1 MLDKAMGLC
10 EAAYGHVQ
18 IHNAKRALPIVT
30 DTIGNLASLLFLGLL
45 LGVRHATDPDH
56 VVAIATIVSRQRNL
70 RGSAMIGAVWG
81 LGHTLTILAV
91 GGAIILFGVVIPPR
105 LGLAMEFGVGIML
118 ILLGVLTLTG
128 MGGVIREAASFVRG
142 SAHPTEQVHAH
153 GDYVHR
159 HARSAGGEG
168 HGHREDN
175 TPLARLDARF
185 ARLQL
190 YQWLRPLAVGIVHGL
205 AGSAAVA
212 LLVLTLVRDPVWA
225 IAYLL
230 LFGAGTIGGMMV
242 ITLGLS
248 APFAFTSS
256 SLPRLNL
263 RLRAA
268 AGLISFAFGLFLIY
282 EIGFADG
289 GLFTDAPN
297 WEPR

>member
-1 MLDKAMGLC
+1 L
-10 EAAYGHVQ
+10 
-18 IHNAKRALPIVT
+18 T
-30 DTIGNLASLLFLGLL
+30 DTVGNLVSLLVLGFL
-45 LGVRHATDPDH
+45 LGIRHATDADH
-56 VVAIATIVSRQRNL
+56 IVAIATIVSRERDL

-81 LGHTLTILAV
+81 IGHTLTIVVV
-91 GGAIILFGVVIPPR
+91 GGAIILFGIVIPPR

-118 ILLGVLTLTG
+118 ILLGALTLAG
-128 MGGVIREAASFVRG
+128 MGGVIRQAASVVRR
-142 SAHPTEQVHAH
+142 SPQPIDHVHVH

-159 HARSAGGEG
+159 HAQGVGGEQ
-168 HGHREDN
+168 HGHREDR

-185 ARLQL
+185 GGLRL
-190 YQWLRPLAVGIVHGL
+190 YQWVRPLAVGTVHGL

-256 SLPRLNL
+256 SLPRLNV

-282 EIGFADG
+282 EIGFTDG
-289 GLFTDAPN
+289 GLFSDAPN

>member
-1 MLDKAMGLC
+1 
-10 EAAYGHVQ
+10 
-18 IHNAKRALPIVT
+18 VT
-30 DTIGNLASLLFLGLL
+30 ETFGNLVSLLFLGFL
-45 LGVRHATDPDH
+45 LGIRHATDPDH

-118 ILLGVLTLTG
+118 ILLGALTLTG
-128 MGGVIREAASFVRG
+128 MGGVIREAASFVGGFPWR
-142 SAHPTEQVHAH
+142 ADHVHAH

-159 HARSAGGEG
+159 HARSGGGEG

-175 TPLARLDARF
+175 TPLARLDAR
-185 ARLQL
+185 LGGSEL

-205 AGSAAVA
+205 AGSAVVA

-256 SLPRLNL
+256 SVPRLNL
-263 RLRAA
+263 WLRTA

-289 GLFTDAPN
+289 GLFSDAPN
-297 WEPR
+297 WQPR

>member
-1 MLDKAMGLC
+1 MLDT
-10 EAAYGHVQ
+10 VS
-18 IHNAKRALPIVT
+18 
-30 DTIGNLASLLFLGLL
+30 NLVSLLFLGFL
-45 LGVRHATDPDH
+45 LGIRHATDADH
-56 VVAIATIVSRQRNL
+56 IVAIATIVSRQRNL
-70 RGSAMIGAVWG
+70 RGSATIGAVWG
-81 LGHTLTILAV
+81 IGHTLTILVV

-105 LGLAMEFGVGIML
+105 LGLAMEFSVGIML

-128 MGGVIREAASFVRG
+128 IGGVISEAASLIQSSRRG
-142 SAHPTEQVHAH
+142 SPDLSGHVHAH

-159 HARSAGGEG
+159 HAQIGGG
-168 HGHREDN
+168 DQHGHREHQ
-175 TPLARLDARF
+175 TPLAWLDLRLGGLAI
-185 ARLQL
+185 
-190 YQWLRPLAVGIVHGL
+190 YQWLRPLAIGIVHGL

-248 APFAFTSS
+248 APFALTSAS
-256 SLPRLNL
+256 APRFNLP
-263 RLRAA
+263 LRAA

-282 EIGFADG
+282 EIGFVDG

-297 WEPR
+297 WQPR

>member
-1 MLDKAMGLC
+1 MMA
-10 EAAYGHVQ
+10 
-18 IHNAKRALPIVT
+18 RRFALGNELT
-30 DTIGNLASLLFLGLL
+30 DTVGNLASLLFLGLL
-45 LGVRHATDPDH
+45 LGIRHATDADH
-56 VVAIATIVSRQRNL
+56 IVAIATIVTRQRSL

-81 LGHTLTILAV
+81 IGHTLTILVV
-91 GGAIILFGVVIPPR
+91 GGAVILFGVVIPPR

-128 MGGVIREAASFVRG
+128 MGGVIREAASLIQGFSR
-142 SAHPTEQVHAH
+142 SHHHVHAH

-159 HARSAGGEG
+159 HAQSGAGAE
-168 HGHREDN
+168 HGHREDD
-175 TPLARLDARF
+175 TPLARLDQRF
-185 ARLQL
+185 GRLAL
-190 YQWLRPLAVGIVHGL
+190 YQWLRPLAIGIVHGL

-256 SLPRLNL
+256 SLPGFNL

-268 AGLISFAFGLFLIY
+268 AGLISFGFGLFLIY
-282 EIGFADG
+282 QIGFADG

-297 WEPR
+297 WQPR

>member
-1 MLDKAMGLC
+1 MAICRGSEL
-10 EAAYGHVQ
+10 
-18 IHNAKRALPIVT
+18 T
-30 DTIGNLASLLFLGLL
+30 DTVGNVVSLLFLGLL
-45 LGVRHATDPDH
+45 LGIRHATDPDH
-56 VVAIATIVSRQRNL
+56 IVAIATIVSRQRNL

-81 LGHTLTILAV
+81 IGHTLTILVV

-128 MGGVIREAASFVRG
+128 MGGVIREVASLIQG
-142 SAHPTEQVHAH
+142 SSHLHDHVHAH

-159 HARSAGGEG
+159 HARSAGGTE

-185 ARLQL
+185 GELAL
-190 YQWLRPLAVGIVHGL
+190 YQWLRPLAIGIVHGL

-256 SLPRLNL
+256 SLPRFNL

-289 GLFTDAPN
+289 GLFTDAPK
-297 WEPR
+297 WQPR

>member
-1 MLDKAMGLC
+1 L
-10 EAAYGHVQ
+10 
-18 IHNAKRALPIVT
+18 T
-30 DTIGNLASLLFLGLL
+30 DTIGNLVSLLFLGFL
-45 LGVRHATDPDH
+45 LGIRHATDPDH
-56 VVAIATIVSRQRNL
+56 VIAIATIVSRQRNL

-81 LGHTLTILAV
+81 LGHTLTVLVV
-91 GGAIILFGVVIPPR
+91 GGAIILFGIVIPPR

-118 ILLGVLTLTG
+118 ILLGVLTLSG
-128 MGGVIREAASFVRG
+128 MGGVIRQVASLVRG
-142 SAHPTEQVHAH
+142 SPNPTDQVHAH

-159 HARSAGGEG
+159 HPGSAGGEE

-185 ARLQL
+185 GGLRL

-212 LLVLTLVRDPVWA
+212 LLVLTLVRDPAWA

-248 APFAFTSS
+248 TPFAFTSS

-263 RLRAA
+263 RLRTA

-289 GLFTDAPN
+289 GLFTGAPE
-297 WEPR
+297 WQPR

>member
-1 MLDKAMGLC
+1 LT
-10 EAAYGHVQ
+10 E
-18 IHNAKRALPIVT
+18 T
-30 DTIGNLASLLFLGLL
+30 FGNLVSLLFLGFL
-45 LGVRHATDPDH
+45 LGIRHATDPDH

-91 GGAIILFGVVIPPR
+91 GGAIILFGVVVPPR
-105 LGLAMEFGVGIML
+105 VGLAMEFSVGIML
-118 ILLGVLTLTG
+118 ILLGALTLTG
-128 MGGVIREAASFVRG
+128 MGGVIREAASLVRG
-142 SAHPTEQVHAH
+142 SSHLTEYVHAH

-159 HARSAGGEG
+159 HAWNDGEG
-168 HGHREDN
+168 HGHREDH
-175 TPLARLDARF
+175 TPLARLDTRF
-185 ARLQL
+185 GRSQL

-212 LLVLTLVRDPVWA
+212 LLVLTVVRDPVWA
-225 IAYLL
+225 VAYLL
-230 LFGAGTIGGMMV
+230 LFGTGTIGGMMV

-268 AGLISFAFGLFLIY
+268 AGLVSFGFGLFLIY

-297 WEPR
+297 WQPR

>member
-1 MLDKAMGLC
+1 MMA
-10 EAAYGHVQ
+10 
-18 IHNAKRALPIVT
+18 RRFALGNELT
-30 DTIGNLASLLFLGLL
+30 DTVGNLASLLFLGFL
-45 LGVRHATDPDH
+45 LGVRHATDADH
-56 VVAIATIVSRQRNL
+56 IVAIATIVSRQRSL

-81 LGHTLTILAV
+81 IGHTLTILVV
-91 GGAIILFGVVIPPR
+91 GGAIILFGIVIPPR

-128 MGGVIREAASFVRG
+128 MSDAIREAVSLIQG
-142 SAHPTEQVHAH
+142 SSCSHQHVHAH
-153 GDYVHR
+153 GNYIHR
-159 HARSAGGEG
+159 HAQSGAGAE
-168 HGHREDN
+168 HGHHEDD
-175 TPLARLDARF
+175 TPLARLDLRF
-185 ARLQL
+185 GRLPL
-190 YQWLRPLAVGIVHGL
+190 YQWLRPLAIGIVHGL

-256 SLPRLNL
+256 NLPRFNL

-268 AGLISFAFGLFLIY
+268 AGLISFGFGLFLIY
-282 EIGFADG
+282 QIGFADG
-289 GLFTDAPN
+289 GLFTSAPN
-297 WEPR
+297 WQPR

>member
-1 MLDKAMGLC
+1 
-10 EAAYGHVQ
+10 
-18 IHNAKRALPIVT
+18 VT
-30 DTIGNLASLLFLGLL
+30 ETFGNLVSLLFLGFL
-45 LGVRHATDPDH
+45 LGIRHATDPDH
-56 VVAIATIVSRQRNL
+56 VIAIATIVSRQRNL

-91 GGAIILFGVVIPPR
+91 GGAIIVFGVVIPPR

-118 ILLGVLTLTG
+118 ILLGALTLTG
-128 MGGVIREAASFVRG
+128 MGGVIREAASFVGGFPRP
-142 SAHPTEQVHAH
+142 ADHVHAH

-159 HARSAGGEG
+159 HAQSGGGEG

-175 TPLARLDARF
+175 TPLARLDAR
-185 ARLQL
+185 LGGSEL

-205 AGSAAVA
+205 AGSAVVA

-256 SLPRLNL
+256 SVPRLNL
-263 RLRAA
+263 WLRTA

-289 GLFTDAPN
+289 GLFSDAPN
-297 WEPR
+297 WQPR

>member
-1 MLDKAMGLC
+1 
-10 EAAYGHVQ
+10 
-18 IHNAKRALPIVT
+18 VT
-30 DTIGNLASLLFLGLL
+30 DTIGNLVSLLILGLL
-45 LGVRHATDPDH
+45 LGIRHATDPDH

-81 LGHTLTILAV
+81 LGHTLTILSV

-118 ILLGVLTLTG
+118 LLLGALTLTG
-128 MGGVIREAASFVRG
+128 MGGVIRQAASLVCG
-142 SAHPTEQVHAH
+142 SGQPIDHVHAH

-159 HARSAGGEG
+159 HAPSNGGEE

-185 ARLQL
+185 GGLRL
-190 YQWLRPLAVGIVHGL
+190 YQWLRPLAVGVVHGL

-256 SLPRLNL
+256 SLPRLNA

-282 EIGFADG
+282 EIGFTDG
-289 GLFTDAPN
+289 GLFSDAPS

>member
-1 MLDKAMGLC
+1 MRDSA
-10 EAAYGHVQ
+10 
-18 IHNAKRALPIVT
+18 
-30 DTIGNLASLLFLGLL
+30 GNLASLLVLGFL
-45 LGVRHATDPDH
+45 LGVRHATDADH
-56 VVAIATIVSRQRNL
+56 IVAIATIVSRQRNL

-81 LGHTLTILAV
+81 VGHTLTILVV
-91 GGAIILFGVVIPPR
+91 GGAIILFGIVIPPR

-118 ILLGVLTLTG
+118 LLLGVLTLTG
-128 MGGVIREAASFVRG
+128 MGGVINEAASLIHPSRWGLPNPRG
-142 SAHPTEQVHAH
+142 HVHAH

-159 HARSAGGEG
+159 HVQMGGVDE
-168 HGHREDN
+168 HGHREDQ
-175 TPLARLDARF
+175 TSLARLDAWF
-185 ARLQL
+185 GGLAF
-190 YQWLRPLAVGIVHGL
+190 YQWLRPLAIGIVHGL

-248 APFAFTSS
+248 APFAVTSS
-256 SLPRLNL
+256 RLPGLNL
-263 RLRAA
+263 PLRAA
-268 AGLISFAFGLFLIY
+268 AGLISFVFGLFLIY

-297 WEPR
+297 WQPG

>member
-1 MLDKAMGLC
+1 MAICRGSEL
-10 EAAYGHVQ
+10 
-18 IHNAKRALPIVT
+18 T
-30 DTIGNLASLLFLGLL
+30 DTVGNVVSLLFLGLL
-45 LGVRHATDPDH
+45 LGIRHATDPDH
-56 VVAIATIVSRQRNL
+56 IVAIATIVSRQRNL

-81 LGHTLTILAV
+81 IGHTLTILVV

-128 MGGVIREAASFVRG
+128 MGGVIREVASLIQG
-142 SAHPTEQVHAH
+142 SSHLHDHVHAH

-159 HARSAGGEG
+159 HARSAGGTE

-185 ARLQL
+185 GELAL
-190 YQWLRPLAVGIVHGL
+190 YQWLRPLAIGIVHGL

-248 APFAFTSS
+248 APFVFTSS
-256 SLPRLNL
+256 SLPRFNL

-268 AGLISFAFGLFLIY
+268 AGLISFAFGLLLIY

-289 GLFTDAPN
+289 GLFTDAPK
-297 WEPR
+297 WQPR